1 MVNQPQESKTL
12 PTPGP
17 IGRTVRMVAGLLLLL
32 LLAPIWASYSIGQP
46 SRLSSL
52 LLWLGAAYAF
62 YSLPDVGS
70 LPFGREPNRRLQVIV
85 ACAVLAAGLADLIR
99 TGDFLGS
106 LQAFVL
112 MALVIYTIG
121 VGGVSYLLAGI
132 FAVPG

>member
-1 MVNQPQESKTL
+1 MVDQPQESENL

-17 IGRTVRMVAGLLLLL
+17 IGRTVRMMVGLLWLL
-32 LLAPIWASYSIGQP
+32 LLALILASYYIGQS
-46 SRLSSL
+46 SRLSSP
-52 LLWLGAAYAF
+52 LLWLGAAYSF

-70 LPFGREPNRRLQVIV
+70 LPFGREPNRRLQVMV

-99 TGDFLGS
+99 TGNFLGS

-112 MALVIYTIG
+112 MALVIYATG
-121 VGGVSYLLAGI
+121 VGGLSYCLAGI

>member
-1 MVNQPQESKTL
+1 MV
-12 PTPGP
+12 
-17 IGRTVRMVAGLLLLL
+17 VGLLLLL
-32 LLAPIWASYSIGQP
+32 LLALILAGYSIGQP